1 MSLDKTS
8 NEILNASHQSI
19 HKYLILKSQE
29 GDHKAQRELYQ
40 LYAKAMFN
48 ICRRMMGNDEDAQ
61 DVLQDAFIDAF
72 TRLHTL
78 KNVNT
83 FSAWLKRIV
92 INRCINAIKKRRLVT
107 VDVDEGYDFVQQ
119 EEEDNELMKYQ
130 ANQIIDSMDE
140 LSDGCKMVM
149 NLYLFEGYDHGEI
162 ANILSISESASKS
175 QYCKAKIK
183 LRKVLEEK
191 KTQLYGR

>member
-1 MSLDKTS
+1 MTS
-8 NEILNASHQSI
+8 SHQSI
-19 HKYLILKSQE
+19 HKYLILQSQQ
-29 GDHKAQRELYQ
+29 GDSKAQRELYQ

-61 DVLQDAFIDAF
+61 DVMQDAFIDCF

-78 KNVNT
+78 KNINT
-83 FSAWLKRIV
+83 FSAWIKRIV

-107 VDVDEGYDFVQQ
+107 VDIDENYNIAEV
-119 EEEDNELMKYQ
+119 EHEDDSLMKFR
-130 ANQIIDSMDE
+130 AEQIIRSMDG

-162 ANILSISESASKS
+162 ASILSISESASKS

-183 LRKVLEEK
+183 LRKILEDK
-191 KTQLYGR
+191 KEQVYGG

>member
-1 MSLDKTS
+1 MDS
-8 NEILNASHQSI
+8 SHQSI
-19 HKYLILKSQE
+19 HKYLIVRSQQ
-29 GDHKAQRELYQ
+29 GDGKAQRELYQ
-40 LYAKAMFN
+40 LYSRAMFN
-48 ICRRMMGNDEDAQ
+48 ICRRMMGNEEDAQ

-78 KNVNT
+78 KNVST
-83 FSAWLKRIV
+83 FSAWIKRIV

-107 VDVDEGYDFVQQ
+107 VDVDNGYDFVAT
-119 EEEDNELMKYQ
+119 EEEDDELMKYK
-130 ANQIIDSMDE
+130 AEQIIRSMDG

-162 ANILSISESASKS
+162 ASILSISESASKS

-183 LRKVLEEK
+183 LRKILEEEK
-191 KTQLYGR
+191 QQRYGR

>member
-1 MSLDKTS
+1 M
-8 NEILNASHQSI
+8 NASHQSI
-19 HKYLILKSQE
+19 HKYLIVKSQE
-29 GDHKAQRELYQ
+29 GDSKAQRELYQ

-61 DVLQDAFIDAF
+61 DVLQDAFVDAF
-72 TRLHTL
+72 TRLNTL
-78 KNVNT
+78 KNVST
-83 FSAWLKRIV
+83 FSAWIKRIV

-107 VDVDEGYDFVQQ
+107 VDVDEGYDFVQ
-119 EEEDNELMKYQ
+119 EDLEDQELMKYQ
-130 ANQIIDSMDE
+130 AGQIIQSMDE

-162 ANILSISESASKS
+162 ASILSISESASKS

-183 LRKVLEEK
+183 LRKVLEDK
-191 KTQLYGR
+191 KQQLYGR